1 MSPLANLVAL
11 GLLLFL
17 SAVFSGSEIGLY
29 GLSRVR
35 LESDVREGRRFARWV
50 RGLISNERAF
60 LITILIGNNLV
71 LELATDVGEEFLD
84 SLLQIP
90 QSLQEV
96 VLTAVLTPLLF
107 LFGEL
112 LPKDVFRRKP
122 HTLLG
127 LASPLLF
134 AARILFLPLA
144 LPLFALGVGIER
156 LLRFERRELSRAFG
170 REVFLSVLDEGARH
184 GSIPSETRALA
195 QNALALSE
203 IPIERVMI
211 PWAEVEWLDSG
222 EGPGAVRERAGEF
235 EHTRLPLRDEQGRFL
250 RYLHQLDVLVAPP
263 EEDPLAQARTLP
275 DLPPGLGVDAA
286 LHRMRLAGG
295 RIALV
300 GDPSRPLGLLAL
312 KDLVEEISGEL
323 ADW

>member
-1 MSPLANLVAL
+1 MSLTTNLFAL
-11 GLLLFL
+11 ILLLFL
-17 SAVFSGSEIGLY
+17 SAVFSGSEIGFY

-35 LESDVREGRRFARWV
+35 LEADVREGRRLARWV
-50 RGLISNERAF
+50 RGSISNERAF

-71 LELATDVGEEFLD
+71 LELATGVGEDFLRRLIAVPE
-84 SLLQIP
+84 SLREL
-90 QSLQEV
+90 

-112 LPKDVFRRKP
+112 LPKDIFRRKP

-127 LASPLLF
+127 IVSPLLF

-144 LPLFALGVGIER
+144 LPLFALGAGIER
-156 LLRFERRELSRAFG
+156 LLRSERREVSLAFG
-170 REVFLSVLDEGARH
+170 REVFLSVLDEGTRL
-184 GSIPSETRALA
+184 GSIPIETRALA
-195 QNALALSE
+195 ENALSLTE

-211 PWAEVEWLDSG
+211 PWSQVEHLNCAD
-222 EGPGAVRERAGEF
+222 GAARVREQAADF
-235 EHTRLPLRDEQGRFL
+235 EHTRAPIRGEDGRFDL
-250 RYLHQLDVLVAPP
+250 YLHQLDVLASAAGT
-263 EEDPLAQARTLP
+263 DPRELGRALP
-275 DLPPGLGVDAA
+275 CLPADLGVDAA
-286 LHRMRLAGG
+286 LHRMRLEGG

-300 GDPSRPLGLLAL
+300 GDPANPLGLLAL